1 MISFEFILFR
11 IKDKINHPPEKR
23 DFQKVSHNLARF
35 IKLKESA
42 KGEPVKQKNTQLKR
56 VHIGNED
63 KPENYKKAGKA
74 GNGGKGEKGE
84 KNRKPQESRNNKEFT
99 NLKQGANETNRGF
112 MRRVNR
118 VTQDSVEEAKFEAKY
133 GVEVVRNSKT
143 GEIKLKKKPK
153 NEIDEHLKQ
162 NMENQK
168 RLKKGGKAI
177 PTAIVL
183 APEEKKK
190 LIKAMLAEKKQKQ
203 KEAKE
208 PEIEEFKRDEVKFGE
223 VVNAPPQQLT
233 VPRRAKQAETV
244 PRVRNNFQFKYGKM
258 LMKIIFVFKSN
269 FSPERKLCYC
279 ILSLM
284 NIRTRPLNQRNW
296 LK

>member
-1 MISFEFILFR
+1 MISSEFFLFR
-11 IKDKINHPPEKR
+11 IKDKINNPPEKR
-23 DFQKVSHNLARF
+23 DFQKVSHSLARF

-42 KGEPVKQKNTQLKR
+42 KGKPVKQKNTHLKR
-56 VHIGNED
+56 VHIDNED
-63 KPENYKKAGKA
+63 KPENYKKAGKC
-74 GNGGKGEKGE
+74 EKSE
-84 KNRKPQESRNNKEFT
+84 KSQKPQESRNNKEFT
-99 NLKQGANETNRGF
+99 DLKQGANESDRCF

-153 NEIDEHLKQ
+153 NEIDERMKQ

-183 APEEKKK
+183 APEERKK
-190 LIKAMLAEKKQKQ
+190 LIKAMLAEKKQNQ
-203 KEAKE
+203 KETKE
-208 PEIEEFKRDEVKFGE
+208 PEIEEFKRDEFKFGE

-233 VPRRAKQAETV
+233 VPRRAQPAETV
-244 PRVRNNFQFKYGKM
+244 PRVRK
-258 LMKIIFVFKSN
+258 
-269 FSPERKLCYC
+269 
-279 ILSLM
+279 
-284 NIRTRPLNQRNW
+284 
-296 LK
+296 